1 MLQRPKIPS
10 EALSS
15 AFSWEARVDSWLG
28 QTWLGRVPVK
38 AGSVTWTTSQQVQG
52 TLSLTVPRIGAVS
65 QDEGAR
71 DWTPLA
77 PDSPLATMGQVLHV
91 QVTVASLVS
100 TDRWDIPLGRF
111 LITQWEVGATDIRIT
126 GKSLFQHLEDD
137 RLTSPTVPYSG
148 GTLASELRRLVGGHM
163 GVIVSDALTNRPC
176 PSMSW
181 GESRIDAIYDEVYT
195 NSTTPSVLMDLN
207 AIEWNINHETSM
219 RSVQERISEMEM
231 ALLGKTGE
239 GTFKKRISALSMA
252 SFGTKDIPVTS
263 VSVPANTLIK
273 IALVTPV
280 NAKDLKVGDTIEYQV
295 ADDVF
300 VGDTLV
306 FTKGSRGEGTVTKV
320 RQARNFGRNAQVEI
334 DFKSTKA
341 LDGTYVTT
349 YIGEE
354 AKKEMEHLAMA
365 AGASL
370 AGIAVLG
377 PIGVVAGAFVRGK
390 NVDHP
395 AGTELYIQTKD
406 ETTLYGVQTTYDSAA
421 PFQSTAARTSDTTT
435 TNDEGYDN
443 SVYNDAA

>member
-10 EALSS
+10 DALSS

-77 PDSPLATMGQVLHV
+77 PDSPLAAMGQVLHV

-181 GESRIDAIYDEVYT
+181 GESRIDAIYEIADAWPARLREG
-195 NSTTPSVLMDLN
+195 PDGVLYVL
-207 AIEWNINHETSM
+207 
-219 RSVQERISEMEM
+219 
-231 ALLGKTGE
+231 
-239 GTFKKRISALSMA
+239 
-252 SFGTKDIPVTS
+252 PP
-263 VSVPANTLIK
+263 VPAI
-273 IALVTPV
+273 
-280 NAKDLKVGDTIEYQV
+280 
-295 ADDVF
+295 
-300 VGDTLV
+300 
-306 FTKGSRGEGTVTKV
+306 
-320 RQARNFGRNAQVEI
+320 
-334 DFKSTKA
+334 
-341 LDGTYVTT
+341 
-349 YIGEE
+349 
-354 AKKEMEHLAMA
+354 
-365 AGASL
+365 
-370 AGIAVLG
+370 
-377 PIGVVAGAFVRGK
+377 
-390 NVDHP
+390 
-395 AGTELYIQTKD
+395 TERP
-406 ETTLYGVQTTYDSAA
+406 ETTLTDGDAGTVIGVTRQGSRAGIFNRIVARGQEQDDAGQPRFQAIIDQTTG
-421 PFQSTAARTSDTTT
+421 PLRTSGPYGIVTRFFSSPLITSKQAALNSATTMLATSVRQKTTVPVTHTPNPTLTLDTPVELITANIDGAATITQWGIVTSTEIPLVYSGTSRSDVEVVTT
-435 TNDEGYDN
+435 
-443 SVYNDAA
+443 A

>member
-1 MLQRPKIPS
+1 MLQRPKIPA

-111 LITQWEVGATDIRIT
+111 LITQWEVGATDIRVT
-126 GKSLFQHLEDD
+126 GKSPLQRLEDD

-181 GESRIDAIYDEVYT
+181 GESRIDAIYEIADAWPARLREGPDGVLYVLPPVPAIT
-195 NSTTPSVLMDLN
+195 ERPEKSLTDGDAGTVIGVTRQGSRAGIFNRIVARGQEQDDAGQPRFQAIIDQTTGPLRTSGPYGIVTRFFSSPLITSKQAALNSATTMLATSV
-207 AIEWNINHETSM
+207 
-219 RSVQERISEMEM
+219 RQ
-231 ALLGKTGE
+231 KT
-239 GTFKKRISALSMA
+239 TV
-252 SFGTKDIPVTS
+252 PVTHT
-263 VSVPANTLIK
+263 PNPTLT
-273 IALVTPV
+273 LDTPV
-280 NAKDLKVGDTIEYQV
+280 ELITANIDGAATITQWGIVTSTEIPLVYSGTSRS
-295 ADDVF
+295 DVE
-300 VGDTLV
+300 V
-306 FTKGSRGEGTVTKV
+306 
-320 RQARNFGRNAQVEI
+320 
-334 DFKSTKA
+334 
-341 LDGTYVTT
+341 VTT
-349 YIGEE
+349 
-354 AKKEMEHLAMA
+354 
-365 AGASL
+365 S
-370 AGIAVLG
+370 
-377 PIGVVAGAFVRGK
+377 
-390 NVDHP
+390 
-395 AGTELYIQTKD
+395 
-406 ETTLYGVQTTYDSAA
+406 
-421 PFQSTAARTSDTTT
+421 
-435 TNDEGYDN
+435 
-443 SVYNDAA
+443 

>member
-77 PDSPLATMGQVLHV
+77 PDSPLAAMGQVLHV

-126 GKSLFQHLEDD
+126 GKSLLQHLEDD

-181 GESRIDAIYDEVYT
+181 GESRIDAIYEIADAWPARLREG
-195 NSTTPSVLMDLN
+195 PDGVLYVL
-207 AIEWNINHETSM
+207 
-219 RSVQERISEMEM
+219 
-231 ALLGKTGE
+231 
-239 GTFKKRISALSMA
+239 
-252 SFGTKDIPVTS
+252 PP
-263 VSVPANTLIK
+263 VPAI
-273 IALVTPV
+273 
-280 NAKDLKVGDTIEYQV
+280 
-295 ADDVF
+295 
-300 VGDTLV
+300 
-306 FTKGSRGEGTVTKV
+306 
-320 RQARNFGRNAQVEI
+320 
-334 DFKSTKA
+334 
-341 LDGTYVTT
+341 
-349 YIGEE
+349 
-354 AKKEMEHLAMA
+354 
-365 AGASL
+365 
-370 AGIAVLG
+370 
-377 PIGVVAGAFVRGK
+377 
-390 NVDHP
+390 
-395 AGTELYIQTKD
+395 TERP
-406 ETTLYGVQTTYDSAA
+406 ETTLTDGDAGTVIGVTRQGSRAGIFNRIVARGQEQDDAGQPRFQAIIDQTTG
-421 PFQSTAARTSDTTT
+421 PLRTSGPYGIVTKFFSSPLITSKQAALNSATTMLATSVRQKTTVPVTHTPNPTLTLDTPVELITANIDGAATITQWGIVTSTEIPLVYSGTSRSDVEVVTT
-435 TNDEGYDN
+435 
-443 SVYNDAA
+443 A

>member
-15 AFSWEARVDSWLG
+15 TFAWEARVDSWLG

-77 PDSPLATMGQVLHV
+77 PDSPLAAMGQVLHV

-181 GESRIDAIYDEVYT
+181 GESRIDAIYEIADAWPARLREGPDGVLYVLPPVPAIT
-195 NSTTPSVLMDLN
+195 ERPEKSLTDGEAGTVIGVTRQGSRAGIFNRIVARGQEQDDAGQPRFQAIIDQTTGPLRTSGPYGIVTKFFSSPLITSKQAALNSATTMLATSV
-207 AIEWNINHETSM
+207 
-219 RSVQERISEMEM
+219 RQ
-231 ALLGKTGE
+231 KT
-239 GTFKKRISALSMA
+239 TV
-252 SFGTKDIPVTS
+252 PVTHT
-263 VSVPANTLIK
+263 PNPTLT
-273 IALVTPV
+273 LDTPV
-280 NAKDLKVGDTIEYQV
+280 ELITANIDGAATITQWGIVTSTEIPLVYSGTSRS
-295 ADDVF
+295 DVE
-300 VGDTLV
+300 V
-306 FTKGSRGEGTVTKV
+306 
-320 RQARNFGRNAQVEI
+320 
-334 DFKSTKA
+334 
-341 LDGTYVTT
+341 VTT
-349 YIGEE
+349 
-354 AKKEMEHLAMA
+354 A
-365 AGASL
+365 
-370 AGIAVLG
+370 
-377 PIGVVAGAFVRGK
+377 
-390 NVDHP
+390 
-395 AGTELYIQTKD
+395 
-406 ETTLYGVQTTYDSAA
+406 
-421 PFQSTAARTSDTTT
+421 
-435 TNDEGYDN
+435 
-443 SVYNDAA
+443 

>member
-77 PDSPLATMGQVLHV
+77 PDSPLAAMGQVLHV

-126 GKSLFQHLEDD
+126 GKSLLQHLEDD

-181 GESRIDAIYDEVYT
+181 GESRIDAVYEIADAW
-195 NSTTPSVLMDLN
+195 PARLREGPDGVLYVLPPIP
-207 AIEWNINHETSM
+207 AIT
-219 RSVQERISEMEM
+219 ER
-231 ALLGKTGE
+231 
-239 GTFKKRISALSMA
+239 
-252 SFGTKDIPVTS
+252 P
-263 VSVPANTLIK
+263 
-273 IALVTPV
+273 
-280 NAKDLKVGDTIEYQV
+280 
-295 ADDVF
+295 
-300 VGDTLV
+300 
-306 FTKGSRGEGTVTKV
+306 
-320 RQARNFGRNAQVEI
+320 
-334 DFKSTKA
+334 
-341 LDGTYVTT
+341 
-349 YIGEE
+349 
-354 AKKEMEHLAMA
+354 
-365 AGASL
+365 
-370 AGIAVLG
+370 
-377 PIGVVAGAFVRGK
+377 
-390 NVDHP
+390 
-395 AGTELYIQTKD
+395 
-406 ETTLYGVQTTYDSAA
+406 ETTLTDGEAGTVIGVTRQGSRAGIFNRIVARGQEQDDAGQPRFQAIIDQTTG
-421 PFQSTAARTSDTTT
+421 PLRTSGPYGIVTKFFSSPLITSKQAALNSATTMLATSVRQKTTVPVTHTPNPTLTLDTPVELITANIDGAATITQWGIVTSTEIPLVYSGTSRSDVEVVTT
-435 TNDEGYDN
+435 
-443 SVYNDAA
+443 S

>member
-1 MLQRPKIPS
+1 MLQHPKIPAD
-10 EALSS
+10 ALSS
-15 AFSWEARVDSWLG
+15 AFAWEARVDSWLG

-181 GESRIDAIYDEVYT
+181 GESRIDAIYEIADAWPARLREGPDGVLYVLPPVPAIT
-195 NSTTPSVLMDLN
+195 ERPEKSLTDGEAGTVIGVTRQGSRAGIFNRIVARGQEQDDAGQPRFQAIIDQTTGPLRTSGPYGIVTKFFSSPLITSKQAALNSATTMLATSV
-207 AIEWNINHETSM
+207 
-219 RSVQERISEMEM
+219 RQ
-231 ALLGKTGE
+231 KT
-239 GTFKKRISALSMA
+239 TV
-252 SFGTKDIPVTS
+252 PVTHT
-263 VSVPANTLIK
+263 PNPTLT
-273 IALVTPV
+273 LDTPV
-280 NAKDLKVGDTIEYQV
+280 ELITANIDGAATITQWGIVTSTEIPLVYSGTSRS
-295 ADDVF
+295 DVE
-300 VGDTLV
+300 V
-306 FTKGSRGEGTVTKV
+306 
-320 RQARNFGRNAQVEI
+320 
-334 DFKSTKA
+334 
-341 LDGTYVTT
+341 VTT
-349 YIGEE
+349 
-354 AKKEMEHLAMA
+354 A
-365 AGASL
+365 
-370 AGIAVLG
+370 
-377 PIGVVAGAFVRGK
+377 
-390 NVDHP
+390 
-395 AGTELYIQTKD
+395 
-406 ETTLYGVQTTYDSAA
+406 
-421 PFQSTAARTSDTTT
+421 
-435 TNDEGYDN
+435 
-443 SVYNDAA
+443 

>member
-1 MLQRPKIPS
+1 MLQRPKIPA

-77 PDSPLATMGQVLHV
+77 PDSPLAAMGQVLHV

-126 GKSLFQHLEDD
+126 GKSLLQHLEDD

-181 GESRIDAIYDEVYT
+181 GESRIDAIYEIADAWPARLREGPDGVLYVLPPVPAIT
-195 NSTTPSVLMDLN
+195 ERPEKSLTDGEAGTVIGVTRQGSRAGIFNRIVARGQEQDDAGQPRFQAIIDQTTGPLRTSGPYGIVTKFFSSPLITSKQAALNSATTMLATSV
-207 AIEWNINHETSM
+207 
-219 RSVQERISEMEM
+219 RQ
-231 ALLGKTGE
+231 KT
-239 GTFKKRISALSMA
+239 TV
-252 SFGTKDIPVTS
+252 PVTHT
-263 VSVPANTLIK
+263 PNPTLT
-273 IALVTPV
+273 LDTPV
-280 NAKDLKVGDTIEYQV
+280 ELITANIDGAATITQWGIVTSTEIP
-295 ADDVF
+295 
-300 VGDTLV
+300 LV
-306 FTKGSRGEGTVTKV
+306 YSGTSRS
-320 RQARNFGRNAQVEI
+320 NVEV
-334 DFKSTKA
+334 
-341 LDGTYVTT
+341 VTT
-349 YIGEE
+349 
-354 AKKEMEHLAMA
+354 A
-365 AGASL
+365 
-370 AGIAVLG
+370 
-377 PIGVVAGAFVRGK
+377 
-390 NVDHP
+390 
-395 AGTELYIQTKD
+395 
-406 ETTLYGVQTTYDSAA
+406 
-421 PFQSTAARTSDTTT
+421 
-435 TNDEGYDN
+435 
-443 SVYNDAA
+443 

>member
-10 EALSS
+10 DALSS

-77 PDSPLATMGQVLHV
+77 PDSPLAAMGQVLHV

-181 GESRIDAIYDEVYT
+181 GESRIDAIYEIADAWPARLREG
-195 NSTTPSVLMDLN
+195 PDGVLYVL
-207 AIEWNINHETSM
+207 
-219 RSVQERISEMEM
+219 
-231 ALLGKTGE
+231 
-239 GTFKKRISALSMA
+239 
-252 SFGTKDIPVTS
+252 PP
-263 VSVPANTLIK
+263 VPAI
-273 IALVTPV
+273 
-280 NAKDLKVGDTIEYQV
+280 
-295 ADDVF
+295 
-300 VGDTLV
+300 
-306 FTKGSRGEGTVTKV
+306 
-320 RQARNFGRNAQVEI
+320 
-334 DFKSTKA
+334 
-341 LDGTYVTT
+341 
-349 YIGEE
+349 
-354 AKKEMEHLAMA
+354 
-365 AGASL
+365 
-370 AGIAVLG
+370 
-377 PIGVVAGAFVRGK
+377 
-390 NVDHP
+390 
-395 AGTELYIQTKD
+395 TERP
-406 ETTLYGVQTTYDSAA
+406 ETTLTDGDAGTVIGVTRQGSRAGIFNRIVARGQEQDDAGQPRFQAIIDQTTG
-421 PFQSTAARTSDTTT
+421 PLRTSGPYGIVTRFFSSPLITSKQAALNSATTMLATSVGQKTTVPVTHTPNPTLTLDTPVELITANIDGAATITQWGIVTSTEIPLVYSGTSRSDVEVVTT
-435 TNDEGYDN
+435 
-443 SVYNDAA
+443 A

>member
-1 MLQRPKIPS
+1 MLQHPKIPA

-181 GESRIDAIYDEVYT
+181 GESRIDAIYEIADAWPARLREGPDGVLYVLPPVPAIT
-195 NSTTPSVLMDLN
+195 ERPEKSLTDGDAGTVIGVTRQGSRAGIFNRIVARGQEQDDAGQPRFQAIIDQTTGPLRTSGPYGIVTRFFSSPLITSKQAALNSATTMLATSV
-207 AIEWNINHETSM
+207 
-219 RSVQERISEMEM
+219 RQ
-231 ALLGKTGE
+231 KT
-239 GTFKKRISALSMA
+239 TV
-252 SFGTKDIPVTS
+252 PVTHT
-263 VSVPANTLIK
+263 PNPTLT
-273 IALVTPV
+273 LDTPV
-280 NAKDLKVGDTIEYQV
+280 ELITANIDGAATITQWGIVTSTEIPLVYSGTSRS
-295 ADDVF
+295 DVE
-300 VGDTLV
+300 V
-306 FTKGSRGEGTVTKV
+306 
-320 RQARNFGRNAQVEI
+320 
-334 DFKSTKA
+334 
-341 LDGTYVTT
+341 VTT
-349 YIGEE
+349 
-354 AKKEMEHLAMA
+354 
-365 AGASL
+365 S
-370 AGIAVLG
+370 
-377 PIGVVAGAFVRGK
+377 
-390 NVDHP
+390 
-395 AGTELYIQTKD
+395 
-406 ETTLYGVQTTYDSAA
+406 
-421 PFQSTAARTSDTTT
+421 
-435 TNDEGYDN
+435 
-443 SVYNDAA
+443 

>member
-10 EALSS
+10 DALSS

-77 PDSPLATMGQVLHV
+77 PDSPLAAMGQVLHV

-126 GKSLFQHLEDD
+126 GKSLFQRLEDD

-181 GESRIDAIYDEVYT
+181 GESRIDAAYEIADAWPARLREG
-195 NSTTPSVLMDLN
+195 PDGVLYVL
-207 AIEWNINHETSM
+207 
-219 RSVQERISEMEM
+219 
-231 ALLGKTGE
+231 
-239 GTFKKRISALSMA
+239 
-252 SFGTKDIPVTS
+252 PP
-263 VSVPANTLIK
+263 VPAI
-273 IALVTPV
+273 
-280 NAKDLKVGDTIEYQV
+280 
-295 ADDVF
+295 
-300 VGDTLV
+300 
-306 FTKGSRGEGTVTKV
+306 
-320 RQARNFGRNAQVEI
+320 
-334 DFKSTKA
+334 
-341 LDGTYVTT
+341 
-349 YIGEE
+349 
-354 AKKEMEHLAMA
+354 
-365 AGASL
+365 
-370 AGIAVLG
+370 
-377 PIGVVAGAFVRGK
+377 
-390 NVDHP
+390 
-395 AGTELYIQTKD
+395 TERP
-406 ETTLYGVQTTYDSAA
+406 ETTLTDGDAGTVIGVTRQGSRAGIFNRIVARGQEQDDAGQPRFQAIIDQTTG
-421 PFQSTAARTSDTTT
+421 PLRTSGPYGIVTKFFSSPLITSKQAALNSATTMLATSVRQKTTVPVTHTPNPTLTLDTPVELITANIDGAATITQWGIVTSTEIPLVYSGTSRSDVEVVTT
-435 TNDEGYDN
+435 
-443 SVYNDAA
+443 A

>member
-10 EALSS
+10 DALSS

-77 PDSPLATMGQVLHV
+77 PDSPLAAMGQVLHV

-126 GKSLFQHLEDD
+126 GKSLFQRLEDD

-181 GESRIDAIYDEVYT
+181 GESRIDAIYEIADAWPARLREGPDGVLYVLPPVPAIT
-195 NSTTPSVLMDLN
+195 ERPEKSLTDGDAGTVIGVTRQGSRAGIFNRIVARGQEQDDAGQPRFQAIIDQTTGPLRTSGPYGIVTKFFSSPLITSKQAALNSATTMLATSV
-207 AIEWNINHETSM
+207 
-219 RSVQERISEMEM
+219 RQ
-231 ALLGKTGE
+231 KT
-239 GTFKKRISALSMA
+239 TV
-252 SFGTKDIPVTS
+252 PVTHT
-263 VSVPANTLIK
+263 PNPTLT
-273 IALVTPV
+273 LDTPV
-280 NAKDLKVGDTIEYQV
+280 ELITANIDGAATITQWGIVTSTEIPLVYSGTSRS
-295 ADDVF
+295 DVE
-300 VGDTLV
+300 V
-306 FTKGSRGEGTVTKV
+306 
-320 RQARNFGRNAQVEI
+320 
-334 DFKSTKA
+334 
-341 LDGTYVTT
+341 VTT
-349 YIGEE
+349 
-354 AKKEMEHLAMA
+354 A
-365 AGASL
+365 
-370 AGIAVLG
+370 
-377 PIGVVAGAFVRGK
+377 
-390 NVDHP
+390 
-395 AGTELYIQTKD
+395 
-406 ETTLYGVQTTYDSAA
+406 
-421 PFQSTAARTSDTTT
+421 
-435 TNDEGYDN
+435 
-443 SVYNDAA
+443 

>member
-1 MLQRPKIPS
+1 MLQRPKIPA

-126 GKSLFQHLEDD
+126 GKSLLQHLEDD

-181 GESRIDAIYDEVYT
+181 GESRIDAIYEIADAWPARLREGPDGVLYVLPPVPAIT
-195 NSTTPSVLMDLN
+195 ERPEKSLTDGDAGTVIGVTRQGSRAGIFNRIVARGQEQDDAGQPRFQAIIDQTTGPLRTSGPYGIVTRFFSSPLITSKQAALNSATTMLATSV
-207 AIEWNINHETSM
+207 
-219 RSVQERISEMEM
+219 RQ
-231 ALLGKTGE
+231 KT
-239 GTFKKRISALSMA
+239 TV
-252 SFGTKDIPVTS
+252 PVTHT
-263 VSVPANTLIK
+263 PNPTLT
-273 IALVTPV
+273 LDTPV
-280 NAKDLKVGDTIEYQV
+280 ELITANIDGAATITQWGIVTSTEIPLVYSGTSRS
-295 ADDVF
+295 DVE
-300 VGDTLV
+300 V
-306 FTKGSRGEGTVTKV
+306 
-320 RQARNFGRNAQVEI
+320 
-334 DFKSTKA
+334 
-341 LDGTYVTT
+341 VTT
-349 YIGEE
+349 
-354 AKKEMEHLAMA
+354 
-365 AGASL
+365 S
-370 AGIAVLG
+370 
-377 PIGVVAGAFVRGK
+377 
-390 NVDHP
+390 
-395 AGTELYIQTKD
+395 
-406 ETTLYGVQTTYDSAA
+406 
-421 PFQSTAARTSDTTT
+421 
-435 TNDEGYDN
+435 
-443 SVYNDAA
+443 

>member
-77 PDSPLATMGQVLHV
+77 PDSPLAAMGQVLHV

-137 RLTSPTVPYSG
+137 HLTSPTVPYSG

-163 GVIVSDALTNRPC
+163 GVIVSDALTNRLC

-181 GESRIDAIYDEVYT
+181 GESRIDAVYEIADAW
-195 NSTTPSVLMDLN
+195 PARLREGPDGVLYVL
-207 AIEWNINHETSM
+207 
-219 RSVQERISEMEM
+219 
-231 ALLGKTGE
+231 
-239 GTFKKRISALSMA
+239 
-252 SFGTKDIPVTS
+252 PP
-263 VSVPANTLIK
+263 VPAI
-273 IALVTPV
+273 
-280 NAKDLKVGDTIEYQV
+280 
-295 ADDVF
+295 
-300 VGDTLV
+300 
-306 FTKGSRGEGTVTKV
+306 
-320 RQARNFGRNAQVEI
+320 
-334 DFKSTKA
+334 
-341 LDGTYVTT
+341 
-349 YIGEE
+349 
-354 AKKEMEHLAMA
+354 
-365 AGASL
+365 
-370 AGIAVLG
+370 
-377 PIGVVAGAFVRGK
+377 
-390 NVDHP
+390 
-395 AGTELYIQTKD
+395 TERP
-406 ETTLYGVQTTYDSAA
+406 ETTLTDGDAGTVIGVTRQGSRAGIFNRIVARGQEQDDAGQPRFQAIIDQTTG
-421 PFQSTAARTSDTTT
+421 PLRTSGPYGIVTKFFSSPLITSKQAALNSATTMLATSVRQKTTVPVTHTPNPTLTLDTPVELITANIDGAATITQWGIVTSTEIPLVYSGTSRSDVEVVTT
-435 TNDEGYDN
+435 
-443 SVYNDAA
+443 S

>member
-181 GESRIDAIYDEVYT
+181 GESRIDAIYEIADAWPARLREG
-195 NSTTPSVLMDLN
+195 PDGVLYVL
-207 AIEWNINHETSM
+207 
-219 RSVQERISEMEM
+219 
-231 ALLGKTGE
+231 
-239 GTFKKRISALSMA
+239 
-252 SFGTKDIPVTS
+252 PP
-263 VSVPANTLIK
+263 VPAIT
-273 IALVTPV
+273 
-280 NAKDLKVGDTIEYQV
+280 EY
-295 ADDVF
+295 
-300 VGDTLV
+300 
-306 FTKGSRGEGTVTKV
+306 
-320 RQARNFGRNAQVEI
+320 
-334 DFKSTKA
+334 
-341 LDGTYVTT
+341 
-349 YIGEE
+349 
-354 AKKEMEHLAMA
+354 
-365 AGASL
+365 
-370 AGIAVLG
+370 
-377 PIGVVAGAFVRGK
+377 P
-390 NVDHP
+390 
-395 AGTELYIQTKD
+395 
-406 ETTLYGVQTTYDSAA
+406 ETTLTDGDAGTVIGVTRQGSRAGIFNRIVARGQEQDDAGQPRFQAIIDQTTG
-421 PFQSTAARTSDTTT
+421 PLRTSGPYGIVTKFFSSPLITSKQAALNSATTMLATSVRQKTTVPVTHTPNPTLTLDTPVELITANIDGAATITQWGIVTSTEIPLVYSGTSRSDVEVVTT
-435 TNDEGYDN
+435 
-443 SVYNDAA
+443 S

>member
-181 GESRIDAIYDEVYT
+181 GESRIDAIYEIADAWPARLREG
-195 NSTTPSVLMDLN
+195 PDGVLYVL
-207 AIEWNINHETSM
+207 
-219 RSVQERISEMEM
+219 
-231 ALLGKTGE
+231 
-239 GTFKKRISALSMA
+239 
-252 SFGTKDIPVTS
+252 PP
-263 VSVPANTLIK
+263 VPAL
-273 IALVTPV
+273 
-280 NAKDLKVGDTIEYQV
+280 
-295 ADDVF
+295 
-300 VGDTLV
+300 
-306 FTKGSRGEGTVTKV
+306 
-320 RQARNFGRNAQVEI
+320 
-334 DFKSTKA
+334 
-341 LDGTYVTT
+341 
-349 YIGEE
+349 
-354 AKKEMEHLAMA
+354 
-365 AGASL
+365 
-370 AGIAVLG
+370 
-377 PIGVVAGAFVRGK
+377 
-390 NVDHP
+390 
-395 AGTELYIQTKD
+395 TERP
-406 ETTLYGVQTTYDSAA
+406 ETTLTDGEAGTVIGVTRQGSRAGIFNRIVARGQEQDDAGQPRFQAIIDQTTG
-421 PFQSTAARTSDTTT
+421 PLRTSGPYGIVTKFFSSPLITSKQAALNSATTMLATSVRQKTTVPVTHTPNPTLTLDTPVELITANIDGAATITQWGIVTSTEIPLVYSGTSRSDVEVVTT
-435 TNDEGYDN
+435 
-443 SVYNDAA
+443 A

>member
-1 MLQRPKIPS
+1 MLQRPKIPA

-77 PDSPLATMGQVLHV
+77 PDSPLAAMGQVLHV

-126 GKSLFQHLEDD
+126 GKSLLQHLEDD

-181 GESRIDAIYDEVYT
+181 GESRIDAIYEIADAWPARLREG
-195 NSTTPSVLMDLN
+195 PDGVLYVL
-207 AIEWNINHETSM
+207 
-219 RSVQERISEMEM
+219 
-231 ALLGKTGE
+231 
-239 GTFKKRISALSMA
+239 
-252 SFGTKDIPVTS
+252 PP
-263 VSVPANTLIK
+263 VPAI
-273 IALVTPV
+273 
-280 NAKDLKVGDTIEYQV
+280 
-295 ADDVF
+295 
-300 VGDTLV
+300 
-306 FTKGSRGEGTVTKV
+306 
-320 RQARNFGRNAQVEI
+320 
-334 DFKSTKA
+334 
-341 LDGTYVTT
+341 
-349 YIGEE
+349 
-354 AKKEMEHLAMA
+354 
-365 AGASL
+365 
-370 AGIAVLG
+370 
-377 PIGVVAGAFVRGK
+377 
-390 NVDHP
+390 
-395 AGTELYIQTKD
+395 TERP
-406 ETTLYGVQTTYDSAA
+406 ETTLTDGEAGTVIGVTRQGSRAGIFNRIVARGQEQDDAGQPRFQAIIDQTTG
-421 PFQSTAARTSDTTT
+421 PLRTSGPYGIVTKFFSSPLITSKQAALNSATTMLATSVRQKTTVPVTHAPNPTLALDTPVELITANIDGAATINQWGIVTSTETPLVYSGTSRSDVEVVTT
-435 TNDEGYDN
+435 
-443 SVYNDAA
+443 A

>member
-1 MLQRPKIPS
+1 MLQRPKIPA

-15 AFSWEARVDSWLG
+15 AFAWEARVDSWLG

-181 GESRIDAIYDEVYT
+181 GESRIDAIYEIADAWPARLREG
-195 NSTTPSVLMDLN
+195 PDGVLYVL
-207 AIEWNINHETSM
+207 
-219 RSVQERISEMEM
+219 
-231 ALLGKTGE
+231 
-239 GTFKKRISALSMA
+239 
-252 SFGTKDIPVTS
+252 PP
-263 VSVPANTLIK
+263 VPAI
-273 IALVTPV
+273 
-280 NAKDLKVGDTIEYQV
+280 
-295 ADDVF
+295 
-300 VGDTLV
+300 
-306 FTKGSRGEGTVTKV
+306 
-320 RQARNFGRNAQVEI
+320 
-334 DFKSTKA
+334 
-341 LDGTYVTT
+341 
-349 YIGEE
+349 
-354 AKKEMEHLAMA
+354 
-365 AGASL
+365 
-370 AGIAVLG
+370 
-377 PIGVVAGAFVRGK
+377 
-390 NVDHP
+390 
-395 AGTELYIQTKD
+395 TERP
-406 ETTLYGVQTTYDSAA
+406 ETTLTDGDAGTVIGVTRQGSRAGIFNRIVARGQEQDDAGQPRFQAIIDQTTG
-421 PFQSTAARTSDTTT
+421 PLRTSGPYGIVTRFFSSPLITSKQAALNSATTMLATSVRQKTTVPVTHTPNPTLTLDTPVELITANIDGAATITQWGIVTSTEIPLVYSGTSRSDVEVVTT
-435 TNDEGYDN
+435 
-443 SVYNDAA
+443 S

>member
-52 TLSLTVPRIGAVS
+52 TLSLTVPRIGGVG

-111 LITQWEVGATDIRIT
+111 LITQWEVGATDIRVT
-126 GKSLFQHLEDD
+126 GKSLLQRLEDD

-181 GESRIDAIYDEVYT
+181 GESRIDAIYEIADAWPARLREG
-195 NSTTPSVLMDLN
+195 PDGVLYVL
-207 AIEWNINHETSM
+207 
-219 RSVQERISEMEM
+219 
-231 ALLGKTGE
+231 
-239 GTFKKRISALSMA
+239 
-252 SFGTKDIPVTS
+252 PP
-263 VSVPANTLIK
+263 VPAI
-273 IALVTPV
+273 
-280 NAKDLKVGDTIEYQV
+280 
-295 ADDVF
+295 
-300 VGDTLV
+300 
-306 FTKGSRGEGTVTKV
+306 
-320 RQARNFGRNAQVEI
+320 
-334 DFKSTKA
+334 
-341 LDGTYVTT
+341 
-349 YIGEE
+349 
-354 AKKEMEHLAMA
+354 
-365 AGASL
+365 
-370 AGIAVLG
+370 
-377 PIGVVAGAFVRGK
+377 
-390 NVDHP
+390 
-395 AGTELYIQTKD
+395 TERP
-406 ETTLYGVQTTYDSAA
+406 ETTLTDGEAGTVIGVTRQGSRAGIFNRIVARGQEQDDAGQPRFQAIIDQTTG
-421 PFQSTAARTSDTTT
+421 PLRTSGPYGIVTKFFSSPLITSKQSALNSATTMLATSVRQKTTVPVTHAPNPTLTLDTPVELITANIDGAATITQWGIVTSTEVPLVYSGTSRSDVEVVTT
-435 TNDEGYDN
+435 
-443 SVYNDAA
+443 S

>member
-1 MLQRPKIPS
+1 MLQRPKIPA

-181 GESRIDAIYDEVYT
+181 GESRIDAIYEIADAWPARLREGPDGVLYVLPPVPAIT
-195 NSTTPSVLMDLN
+195 ERPEKSLTDGDAGTVIGVTRQGSRAGIFNRIVARGQEQDDAGQPRFQAIIDQTTGPLRTSGPYGIVTRFFSSPLITSKQAALNSATTMLATSV
-207 AIEWNINHETSM
+207 
-219 RSVQERISEMEM
+219 RQ
-231 ALLGKTGE
+231 KT
-239 GTFKKRISALSMA
+239 TV
-252 SFGTKDIPVTS
+252 PVTHT
-263 VSVPANTLIK
+263 PNPTLTL
-273 IALVTPV
+273 ATPV
-280 NAKDLKVGDTIEYQV
+280 ELITANIDGAATITQWGIVTSTEIPLVYSGTSRS
-295 ADDVF
+295 DVE
-300 VGDTLV
+300 V
-306 FTKGSRGEGTVTKV
+306 
-320 RQARNFGRNAQVEI
+320 
-334 DFKSTKA
+334 
-341 LDGTYVTT
+341 VTT
-349 YIGEE
+349 
-354 AKKEMEHLAMA
+354 
-365 AGASL
+365 S
-370 AGIAVLG
+370 
-377 PIGVVAGAFVRGK
+377 
-390 NVDHP
+390 
-395 AGTELYIQTKD
+395 
-406 ETTLYGVQTTYDSAA
+406 
-421 PFQSTAARTSDTTT
+421 
-435 TNDEGYDN
+435 
-443 SVYNDAA
+443 

>member
-1 MLQRPKIPS
+1 MLQRPKIPA

-126 GKSLFQHLEDD
+126 GKSLFQRLEDD

-181 GESRIDAIYDEVYT
+181 GESRIDAIYEIADAWPARLREGPDGVLYVLPPVPAIT
-195 NSTTPSVLMDLN
+195 ERPEKSLTDGDAGTVIGVTRQGSRAGIFNRIVARGQEQDDAGQPRFQAIIDQTTGPLRTSGPYGIVTRFFSSPLITSKQAALNSATTMLATSV
-207 AIEWNINHETSM
+207 
-219 RSVQERISEMEM
+219 RQ
-231 ALLGKTGE
+231 KT
-239 GTFKKRISALSMA
+239 TV
-252 SFGTKDIPVTS
+252 PVTHT
-263 VSVPANTLIK
+263 PNPTLT
-273 IALVTPV
+273 LDTPV
-280 NAKDLKVGDTIEYQV
+280 ELITANIDGAATITQWGIVTSTEIPLVYSGTSRS
-295 ADDVF
+295 DVE
-300 VGDTLV
+300 V
-306 FTKGSRGEGTVTKV
+306 
-320 RQARNFGRNAQVEI
+320 
-334 DFKSTKA
+334 
-341 LDGTYVTT
+341 VTT
-349 YIGEE
+349 
-354 AKKEMEHLAMA
+354 
-365 AGASL
+365 S
-370 AGIAVLG
+370 
-377 PIGVVAGAFVRGK
+377 
-390 NVDHP
+390 
-395 AGTELYIQTKD
+395 
-406 ETTLYGVQTTYDSAA
+406 
-421 PFQSTAARTSDTTT
+421 
-435 TNDEGYDN
+435 
-443 SVYNDAA
+443 